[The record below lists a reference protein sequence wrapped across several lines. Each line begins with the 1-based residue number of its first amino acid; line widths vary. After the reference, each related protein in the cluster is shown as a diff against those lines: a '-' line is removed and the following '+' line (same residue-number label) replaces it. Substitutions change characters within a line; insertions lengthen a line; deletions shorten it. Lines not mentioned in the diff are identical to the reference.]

1 MNITMNRGTGSAG
14 LRVGCWELLVTSR
27 AWADEAMESGHGKP
41 VAFYRNMLPSGAWE
55 VCLRVPFMA
64 AWAMKH

>member
-1 MNITMNRGTGSAG
+1 MNITMNRGTGFAG
-14 LRVGCWELLVTSR
+14 LRMGRWELLVTSR
-27 AWADEAMESGHGKP
+27 AWADEAMESGHDKAT
-41 VAFYRNMLPSGAWE
+41 AFYRKTLIGGAWE